1 MKQITFGRTNAKVST
16 ISLGTWSYGSG
27 NVSGGRSVGWADQ
40 SDVDSRAALIQAWK
54 SGINHWD
61 TADVYGNGRSENII
75 GNIWGAVPRN
85 DIFLATKVGWDKGDF
100 DHYYHPKMIQEH
112 VDLSLINLQTDVIDL
127 YYFHHCNFD
136 SDDIFEDA
144 LDLFHRFQE
153 AGKIRFIGLSDWD
166 STKIMKYIDRVN
178 PDVIQPYRN
187 VMDDPYQSSGL
198 KDWVDKNNVGIAFF
212 SPIKNGLL
220 TGKYSKPP
228 VFKEGDF
235 RLNVP
240 DFQDEDLLKNL
251 QNNKQK
257 LAERFSEHPQPVL
270 HGLLGALLTDSPT
283 GCVLLGQRDV
293 SQVNAAAE
301 LGETLSEEDA
311 SWIMELYGK
320 NKVKE

>member
-1 MKQITFGRTNAKVST
+1 MKKITFGQTNVEIST

-61 TADVYGNGRSENII
+61 TADVYGNGHSERII
-75 GNIWGAVPRN
+75 GNVWDAVPRN
-85 DIFLATKVGWDKGDF
+85 DIFLATKVGWDMGDF
-100 DHYYHPKMIQEH
+100 DNYYNPKMIKEH
-112 VDLSLINLQTDVIDL
+112 IESSLTNLQTDVIDL
-127 YYFHHCNFD
+127 YYFHHCNFA
-136 SDDIFEDA
+136 SDAIFEDA
-144 LDLFHRFQE
+144 LALFHKFQDE
-153 AGKIRFIGLSDWD
+153 GKIRFIGLSDWD
-166 STKIMKYIDRVN
+166 SVKIMKYIDRVN

-187 VMDDPYQSSGL
+187 VMDDPYKSSGL
-198 KDWVDKNNVGIAFF
+198 KDWVEKNNVGIAFF

-240 DFQDEDLLKNL
+240 DFQDVKLLKKL
-251 QNNKQK
+251 QDNKIK
-257 LAERFSEHPQPVL
+257 LEEKFPDHSQPVL
-270 HGLLGALLTDSPT
+270 HGLLGALLSDSPT
-283 GCVLLGQRDV
+283 GCVLLGQRNV

-301 LGETLSEEDA
+301 LGETLSGDDYA
-311 SWIMELYGK
+311 WIKKLY
-320 NKVKE
+320 ER

>member
-1 MKQITFGRTNAKVST
+1 MKQITLGRTKEKVST
-16 ISLGTWSYGSG
+16 ISLGTWSYGGG

-40 SDVDSRAALIQAWK
+40 SDTDSRDALMQAWK

-61 TADVYGNGRSENII
+61 TADVYGNGRSEKII
-75 GNIWGAVPRN
+75 GNIWGTVPRK
-85 DIFLATKVGWDKGDF
+85 DIFLATKVGWDKGAYEN
-100 DHYYHPKMIQEH
+100 YYHPKMIREH
-112 VDLSLINLQTDVIDL
+112 IDLSLNNLQTDVIDL

-136 SDDIFEDA
+136 SDGIFEDA
-144 LDLFHRFQE
+144 VDLVRSFQK
-153 AGKIRFIGLSDWD
+153 AGKIRFVGLSDWD
-166 STKIMKYIDRVN
+166 SPKIMKYIDRVN

-198 KDWVDKNNVGIAFF
+198 KAWVEKNNAGIAFF

-240 DFQDEDLLKNL
+240 DFQDEDLLVRL
-251 QNNKQK
+251 QSNKLK
-257 LAERFSEHPQPVL
+257 LEAKFSEHPQPVL
-270 HGLLGALLTDSPT
+270 HGLLGAILADSPT

-293 SQVNAAAE
+293 GQVNAAAE
-301 LGETLSEEDA
+301 LGEVLTEEESA
-311 SWIMELYGK
+311 WVKKLY
-320 NKVKE
+320 VR

>member
-1 MKQITFGRTNAKVST
+1 MKKITFGRTNVKVST

-40 SDVDSRAALIQAWK
+40 SDVDSRTALIQAWK

-61 TADVYGNGRSENII
+61 TADVYGNGRSETII
-75 GNIWGAVPRN
+75 GNVWDVVPRN
-85 DIFLATKVGWDKGDF
+85 DIFLATKVGWDMDGF
-100 DHYYHPKMIQEH
+100 DHYYHPKMIQKH
-112 VDLSLINLQTDVIDL
+112 IDSSLKNLQTDVIDL
-127 YYFHHCNFD
+127 YYFHHANFD
-136 SDDIFEDA
+136 SDTIFEDA
-144 LDLFHRFQE
+144 LALFHKFYDE
-153 AGKIRFIGLSDWD
+153 GKIRFIGLSDWD
-166 STKIMKYIDRVN
+166 SVKIMKYIDRVN

-198 KDWVDKNNVGIAFF
+198 KDWVEKNNAGIAFF

-220 TGKYSKPP
+220 TGKYDKPP

-240 DFQDEDLLKNL
+240 EFQDKDLLIKL
-251 QNNKQK
+251 QDNKIK
-257 LAERFSEHPQPVL
+257 LEEKFANHPQPIL

-293 SQVNAAAE
+293 NQVKAAAE
-301 LGETLSEEDA
+301 LGETLSEKDA
-311 SWIMELYGK
+311 TWIKRLY
-320 NKVKE
+320 ER